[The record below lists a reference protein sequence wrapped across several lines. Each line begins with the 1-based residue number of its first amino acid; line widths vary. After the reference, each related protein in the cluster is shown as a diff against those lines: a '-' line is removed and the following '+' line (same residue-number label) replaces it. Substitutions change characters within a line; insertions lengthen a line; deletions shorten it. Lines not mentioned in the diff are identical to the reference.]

1 METWAEQ
8 TKKKLAHIK
17 VLPLEQIRELPEA
30 GPYDGGIYFLWLKGE
45 LVYIGK
51 SRQVQERITQLKQDA
66 RYARLVDAPRPR
78 PFDRYTCLVVDE
90 PMEKLAP
97 ILKDLERAYIATH
110 EPRYNHLD
118 VNSGT

>member
-17 VLPLEQIRELPEA
+17 VLPLEQLRELPEA
-30 GPYDGGIYFLWLKGE
+30 GPYDGGIYFLWLKNE

-51 SRQVQERITQLKQDA
+51 SRQVQERIAQLKRDA
-66 RYARLVDAPRPR
+66 VYARLVDMPRPR
-78 PFDRYTCLVVDE
+78 PFDRHTCLIVDA
-90 PMEKLAP
+90 PMEKLTV

-110 EPRYNHLD
+110 EPRYNHMD
-118 VNSGT
+118 QNGGT